1 MTNEQLA
8 VYLKQIH
15 ERLTREID
23 RIDEELPDS
32 IEREF
37 VMVKGGLDLAS
48 TFAEDISRASIS
60 LDTLA
65 HTPSSFPEEYDKVE
79 GRAIIL
85 AGLCEFAT
93 SIEDSINILL
103 CEEQ

>member
-23 RIDEELPDS
+23 KIDEELPDS

-37 VMVKGGLDLAS
+37 AMARKSHNYSS
-48 TFAEDISRASIS
+48 TEEVISYA
-60 LDTLA
+60 LDTIG
-65 HTPSSFPEEYDKVE
+65 HTSSSHPEEYEKIE
-79 GRAIIL
+79 GYAIVL
-85 AGLCEFAT
+85 SGLCEFAT
-93 SIEDSINILL
+93 SIEESIDILL
-103 CEEQ
+103 CEEQQ